1 MSFRSILL
9 LLTLAFITAL
19 HAEKVEMITRSF
31 KVLPAFLPKA
41 DLDSQSSSDPFAPR
55 PVENKTLKQS
65 LEDAGITFP
74 EGSSVSRGSLGEI
87 VCRNTEQNLE
97 RLKKHIDSLN
107 AANAA
112 AQLVE
117 KPQLHTR
124 SFKVPP
130 DFLSSYIPSSDS
142 PAAPADPFA
151 APATTPTVDAPPP
164 KRHNSAKQ
172 LLEAQGVT
180 FPEGTSASFN
190 PVTSLLT
197 VTNTQPNLDLVEAY
211 AESLKRQAPA
221 NVAFTLTVIE
231 GPGELI
237 RAANAAASRSADAA
251 PALATLLD
259 HAKKPGSNVR
269 IVGDAFLET
278 KSGTRA
284 TVEAVREHN
293 HATEFKLDAKSRAS
307 VAKETS
313 QIGLHLEIE
322 PTVAPDS
329 STIEVTV
336 ALTLNAAPPSQ
347 RQVSVNDPLTGHAAD
362 FSVTDI
368 AGTRITTG
376 VSIIAGSTKLL
387 GISKPVGTP
396 QENADVLCAVFLTAT
411 LRRAEALPLPQ
422 PKVPVPAIVPPG
434 MIFATLPAPDGLFDE
449 FLNATP
455 PVTLQAWL
463 AQAGTT
469 FPSGSLIEHHDGVLR
484 LINTPGNVAFI
495 MWEVEQRLRVSPS
508 TVAFTLHTL
517 EAPAH
522 FLRDLARQTLA
533 SADDS
538 AMFAA
543 VEAAVA
549 RGEAKFIHSIFLE
562 TKSGNR
568 ATHHATREHRYLDT
582 FATNRQGRPDLG
594 FKTRLVGSLLEVEPT
609 IGADDRTV
617 ELTFTHE
624 LHPAAPVLR
633 RDQFR
638 DPASQ
643 QPFEMPITDFHSTKT
658 STSIS
663 ITNGEAKLI
672 SLNKPNEH
680 RESDVLWATFINC
693 DVVSQVAK
701 SRKPSSEET
710 HKPKPFVD
718 PKAWNTRRFHIPPD
732 FLHAEDSR
740 KLTANEKQE
749 NVASKPTAKMI
760 LEAQEIPFPEG
771 AIASFNPATAML
783 FVKNTNEN
791 LALVESY
798 VKTLTSFGPK
808 LSTFTSHVFQGPGQ
822 VLRRITAQAAS
833 KSDHRAEL
841 DELLA
846 AVKAGT
852 VLHLNTARIETKSGT
867 RATAEQVT
875 QHQAITEVSVNDK
888 GEPFFTQEMRRV
900 GLRVEVEPTVFSDGV
915 TVDLTLA
922 PEFHTAAPFEHR
934 EHIIDTQGRRL
945 EFPLTDYHAAK
956 VNTAITLPDGTARL
970 LSLYKP
976 TGRPEFEKEDI
987 LQAIFITC
995 DILRVGE

>member
-1 MSFRSILL
+1 MRFYFQSIGGAAHSGDTEPNPPFATASKKARHVATASGNLPGMSFRSLLL
-9 LLTLAFITAL
+9 LLTLAFTWQAQ
-19 HAEKVEMITRSF
+19 A
-31 KVLPAFLPKA
+31 
-41 DLDSQSSSDPFAPR
+41 
-55 PVENKTLKQS
+55 
-65 LEDAGITFP
+65 
-74 EGSSVSRGSLGEI
+74 VSE
-87 VCRNTEQNLE
+87 
-97 RLKKHIDSLN
+97 
-107 AANAA
+107 
-112 AQLVE
+112 
-117 KPQLHTR
+117 LHTR
-124 SFKVPP
+124 TFKIPP
-130 DFLSSYIPSSDS
+130 DFLSCDTPADNP

-151 APATTPTVDAPPP
+151 APATTPTP
-164 KRHNSAKQ
+164 KRQSSAKQ
-172 LLEAQGVT
+172 ILEAQGVT
-180 FPEGTSASFN
+180 FPEGASASFN
-190 PVTSLLT
+190 PITSLLT

-211 AESLKRQAPA
+211 MESFHEGQAPA

-237 RAANAAASRSADAA
+237 RAANATASRTPNAA
-251 PALATLLD
+251 TALATLLD
-259 HAKKPGSNVR
+259 HAKKPGSNLR

-313 QIGLHLEIE
+313 QSGLHLEIE
-322 PTVAPDS
+322 PTVAPDG

-362 FSVTDI
+362 FPVTDI
-368 AGTRITTG
+368 PGTRITTG

-469 FPSGSLIEHHDGVLR
+469 FPSGSLIEHRDGVLR
-484 LINTPGNVAFI
+484 CVNTPDNIALIAAIVDSQLI
-495 MWEVEQRLRVSPS
+495 VSPK

-517 EAPAH
+517 EAPAPL
-522 FLRDLARQTLA
+522 LRDLTRQTLA

-549 RGEAKFIHSIFLE
+549 RGEAKFINSTFLE
-562 TKSGNR
+562 TKSGW
-568 ATHHATREHRYLDT
+568 HASHQTGREHRYLDT
-582 FATNRQGRPDLG
+582 FGTDAQGRPKLG
-594 FKTRLVGSLLEVEPT
+594 FETRLIGSSLDVEPVV
-609 IGADDRTV
+609 GADNRTV

-624 LHPAAPVLR
+624 LHPAAPRLR
-633 RDQFR
+633 RDHFR

-643 QPFEMPITDFHSTKT
+643 QPFDMPVTDFHSAKT
-658 STSIS
+658 VTGIS
-663 ITNGEAKLI
+663 LTNGGTKLI
-672 SLNKPNEH
+672 SLNDPTGRDNPGM
-680 RESDVLWATFINC
+680 LWATFLKC

-701 SRKPSSEET
+701 ARNAKAEPKPARKPS
-710 HKPKPFVD
+710 VD
-718 PKAWNTRRFHIPPD
+718 PKAIHTRSFRVPPD
-732 FLHAEDSR
+732 FTSVGGEVTTADGQKQR
-740 KLTANEKQE
+740 K
-749 NVASKPTAKMI
+749 TAKTI
-760 LEAQEIPFPEG
+760 LEEVGIPFPKG
-771 AIASFNPATAML
+771 AAVYYSAPTTMMIVA
-783 FVKNTNEN
+783 NTNEN
-791 LALVESY
+791 LDLVEALLECHY
-798 VKTLTSFGPK
+798 RATPTVVA
-808 LSTFTSHVFQGPGQ
+808 FTTHVLQGPGPL
-822 VLRRITAQAAS
+822 LRQLTAQAAS

-852 VLHLNTARIETKSGT
+852 VQHLNTARIETKSGT

-900 GLRVEVEPTVFSDGV
+900 GLLLELEPLVFADGV
-915 TVDLTLA
+915 TIELNIA
-922 PEFHTAAPFEHR
+922 PEFHTAAPLEHR
-934 EHIIDTQGRRL
+934 EHILDTQGRRL
-945 EFPLTDYHAAK
+945 EFPLTDYHSAK
-956 VNTAITLPDGTARL
+956 VVTAITMPDGTARL
-970 LSLYKP
+970 LSLHKP
-976 TGRPEFEKEDI
+976 TGRPEFEQEDI

-995 DILRVGE
+995 DILRAGE

>member
-1 MSFRSILL
+1 
-9 LLTLAFITAL
+9 
-19 HAEKVEMITRSF
+19 
-31 KVLPAFLPKA
+31 
-41 DLDSQSSSDPFAPR
+41 
-55 PVENKTLKQS
+55 
-65 LEDAGITFP
+65 
-74 EGSSVSRGSLGEI
+74 
-87 VCRNTEQNLE
+87 
-97 RLKKHIDSLN
+97 
-107 AANAA
+107 
-112 AQLVE
+112 
-117 KPQLHTR
+117 LHTR
-124 SFKVPP
+124 TFKIPP
-130 DFLSSYIPSSDS
+130 DFLSCDTPADNP

-151 APATTPTVDAPPP
+151 TPATTPPP
-164 KRHNSAKQ
+164 KRQSSAKQ
-172 LLEAQGVT
+172 ILEAQGVT

-190 PVTSLLT
+190 PITSLLT

-211 AESLKRQAPA
+211 VESFQQQAPA

-237 RAANAAASRSADAA
+237 RAANADASRTPDAA
-251 PALATLLD
+251 PALAALLD

-307 VAKETS
+307 IAKETS

-322 PTVAPDS
+322 PTVGPDS

-336 ALTLNAAPPSQ
+336 GLTLNPAPPSQ
-347 RQVSVNDPLTGHAAD
+347 RQVSVNDPLTGHAVD
-362 FSVTDI
+362 FPITDI
-368 AGTRITTG
+368 AVTRISTA
-376 VSIIAGSTKLL
+376 VSIVAGSTKLL
-387 GISKPVGTP
+387 GITKPVGTP
-396 QENADVLCAVFLTAT
+396 QESADILCAVFLTAT
-411 LRRAEALPLPQ
+411 LRRVEALPMPQ
-422 PKVPVPAIVPPG
+422 PKVPPPAAMPPG
-434 MIFATLPAPDGLFDE
+434 MIFAALPVPDGLFDE
-449 FLNATP
+449 FLNTTP

-463 AQAGTT
+463 TQAGTT

-508 TVAFTLHTL
+508 TVALTLDTL

-543 VEAAVA
+543 VETAVA
-549 RGEAKFIHSIFLE
+549 RGEAKFIHSTFLE

-568 ATHHATREHRYLDT
+568 ATHHAAREHRYLDT
-582 FATNRQGRPDLG
+582 FSSDAQGRLKLG
-594 FKTRLVGSLLEVEPT
+594 FKTRLVGSLLEVEPIT
-609 IGADDRTV
+609 SADNRTV
-617 ELTFTHE
+617 ELIFTHE
-624 LHPAAPVLR
+624 LHPAAPLVR
-633 RDQFR
+633 RDHFR

-643 QPFEMPITDFHSTKT
+643 QPFDMPATDFHSAKT
-658 STSIS
+658 VTSIS
-663 ITNGEAKLI
+663 ITKGGIKLI
-672 SLNKPNEH
+672 SLNEPTG
-680 RESDVLWATFINC
+680 REDAGALWATFLKC
-693 DVVSQVAK
+693 DVVPQVA
-701 SRKPSSEET
+701 RFHQATTEPALEPNT
-710 HKPKPFVD
+710 DAD
-718 PKAWNTRRFHIPPD
+718 PKAWNARQFRAPHD
-732 FLHAEDSR
+732 FLSAGGAPPKR
-740 KLTANEKQE
+740 M
-749 NVASKPTAKMI
+749 TAKMI
-760 LEAQEIPFPEG
+760 LEAEGIRFPDG
-771 AIASFNPATAML
+771 ATASFNPTSAKL

-791 LALVESY
+791 LDLVEAFFDSMLY
-798 VKTLTSFGPK
+798 TPPTSIA
-808 LSTFTSHVFQGPGQ
+808 FTTHVLQGPGSL
-822 VLRRITAQAAS
+822 LRRLTAQAAS

-852 VLHLNTARIETKSGT
+852 VQHLNTARIETKSGT

-900 GLRVEVEPTVFSDGV
+900 GLLLELEPTVGADGV
-915 TVDLTLA
+915 TVELNIA

-934 EHIIDTQGRRL
+934 EHLIDTQGRRL

-956 VNTAITLPDGTARL
+956 VVTAITMPDGTARL
-970 LSLYKP
+970 LSLHKP
-976 TGRPEFEKEDI
+976 TGKLEFEKEDI